1 MPSKWLA
8 AFRATEDAPDLISDI
23 LAVSADGAKSPP
35 VEAPDLT
42 TGTIGAIGAGDERS
56 EQAPDPLGVVSD
68 CLEGRAA
75 LIEFGAGVP
84 RRWAE
89 GYAALSSMSA
99 PTGFSPD
106 RWRRIVDA
114 AGRFI
119 DRWAD
124 EAIRCGWCDLDLFGC
139 NPDAPDRRFDA
150 MGLVLLLDRAE
161 VVSIDGHG
169 ADLIVN
175 PQVAQQRY
183 RRRPPPVGTVSLWDL
198 RRDY

>member
-1 MPSKWLA
+1 
-8 AFRATEDAPDLISDI
+8 
-23 LAVSADGAKSPP
+23 
-35 VEAPDLT
+35 
-42 TGTIGAIGAGDERS
+42 
-56 EQAPDPLGVVSD
+56 
-68 CLEGRAA
+68 
-75 LIEFGAGVP
+75 
-84 RRWAE
+84 
-89 GYAALSSMSA
+89 MSA

-175 PQVAQQRY
+175 PRGARQRY